1 MPLVYYRSV
10 KGAEVALWNA
20 TESTEFF
27 RDSLQKQH
35 FPMNPVEKIKHPEK
49 VHQWYAS
56 RYLLCE
62 IYPEAIQI
70 YRDQK
75 PFLLNGPEISF
86 SHSQKHV
93 AVIISNYKSGIDVQ
107 WVDPKLKI
115 IASRFLNETDLKV
128 IQTSSEN
135 ISLSIIWAIKEAV
148 FKRFGTEMPF
158 KEIKIEKYD
167 PVSDFAWAS
176 TVRKGE
182 KMIHKLVVD
191 FIEEMSIAYIV
202 E

>member
-1 MPLVYYRSV
+1 MAR
-10 KGAEVALWNA
+10 K
-20 TESTEFF
+20 
-27 RDSLQKQH
+27 
-35 FPMNPVEKIKHPEK
+35 
-49 VHQWYAS
+49 
-56 RYLLCE
+56 YLS
-62 IYPEAIQI
+62 AIL
-70 YRDQK
+70 K
-75 PFLLNGPEISF
+75 NMWPF
-86 SHSQKHV
+86 
-93 AVIISNYKSGIDVQ
+93 IISNYKSGIDVQ

-115 IASRFLNETDLKV
+115 IAPRFLNETDLKV

-182 KMIHKLVVD
+182 QMIHKLVVD

>member
-1 MPLVYYRSV
+1 MPLIYYRSV
-10 KGAEVALWNA
+10 KGAEVGMWNA

-27 RDSLQKQH
+27 KERLLNQH
-35 FPMNPVEKIKHPEK
+35 FPMHPVGKISHPEK
-49 VHQWYAS
+49 IHQWYAS

-75 PFLLNGPEISF
+75 PFLLNGPELSF

-93 AVIISNYKSGIDVQ
+93 AVIISNFKSGIDVQ
-107 WVDPKLKI
+107 WTDPKLKI
-115 IASRFLNETDLKV
+115 IAPRFLNETDLKV
-128 IQTSSEN
+128 IKTSSEN

-148 FKRFGTEMPF
+148 FKKFGTEMPF
-158 KEIKIEKYD
+158 KEIKIDKYD
-167 PVSDFAWAS
+167 PVSDIAWAT

-182 KMIHKLVVD
+182 KLTHKLVVD
-191 FIEEMSIAYIV
+191 HIDGMSLAYIV

>member
-20 TESTEFF
+20 SESTEFF
-27 RDSLQKQH
+27 RDSLQKQD

-49 VHQWYAS
+49 AHQWYAS

-93 AVIISNYKSGIDVQ
+93 AVHY
-107 WVDPKLKI
+107 
-115 IASRFLNETDLKV
+115 F
-128 IQTSSEN
+128 
-135 ISLSIIWAIKEAV
+135 
-148 FKRFGTEMPF
+148 
-158 KEIKIEKYD
+158 
-167 PVSDFAWAS
+167 
-176 TVRKGE
+176 
-182 KMIHKLVVD
+182 
-191 FIEEMSIAYIV
+191 
-202 E
+202 